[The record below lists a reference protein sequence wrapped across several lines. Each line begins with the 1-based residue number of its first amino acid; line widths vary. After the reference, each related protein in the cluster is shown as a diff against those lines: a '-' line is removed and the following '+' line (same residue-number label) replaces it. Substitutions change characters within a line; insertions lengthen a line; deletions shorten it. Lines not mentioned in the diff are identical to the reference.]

1 MNVKEQVALAVRALD
16 AKIASDINVLRIEE
30 ITTLSEYFIICTG
43 NSNTHVNTLKEAVEQ
58 KFDEVGIAPHH
69 IEGHGGTWVL
79 MDYGSIIVHIFTE
92 EGRGFYQ
99 LDRVW
104 ADAIPV
110 PVDEM
115 LSE

>member
-1 MNVKEQVALAVRALD
+1 MNINEQLQCAVRALD

-30 ITTLSEYFIICTG
+30 ITTLAEYFIICTG

-58 KFDEVGIAPHH
+58 KFDEAGIAPHH

-92 EGRGFYQ
+92 EGRKFYQ
-99 LDRVW
+99 LDKVW
-104 ADAIPV
+104 ADAVPV
-110 PVDEM
+110 PIDSM

>member
-1 MNVKEQVALAVRALD
+1 MDVKENVKTIVRALD
-16 AKIASDINVLRIEE
+16 DKIAADIKVLKIEE
-30 ITTLSEYFIICTG
+30 ITTLAEYFIICTG
-43 NSNTHVNTLKEAVEQ
+43 TSNTHVAALRDAVDMKLSE
-58 KFDEVGIAPHH
+58 KGIEPHH
-69 IEGHGGTWVL
+69 IEGHSGAWVL
-79 MDYGSIIVHIFTE
+79 MDYGSVVVHIFTD

-104 ADAIPV
+104 ADAISV